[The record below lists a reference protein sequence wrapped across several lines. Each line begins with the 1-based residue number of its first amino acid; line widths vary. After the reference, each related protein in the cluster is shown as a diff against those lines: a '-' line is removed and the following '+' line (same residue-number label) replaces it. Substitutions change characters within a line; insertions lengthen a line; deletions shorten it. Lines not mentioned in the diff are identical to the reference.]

1 MSCIHERT
9 ISDFHKNNVYFDK
22 YSTYFFKFQ
31 VVLKNKHASLT
42 EFLLYKEGQSQN
54 HLPIGIQKLH
64 NILLKKTASV
74 LIHYNSR

>member
-1 MSCIHERT
+1 M
-9 ISDFHKNNVYFDK
+9 NVQFLTFTKIMYIL
-22 YSTYFFKFQ
+22 TNIPLIFFKFQ